1 MPDPD
6 SALEQTVCMTG
17 TASPTLVTTVWY
29 METGMV
35 TSCPETGNA
44 RSGGFTRLIISL
56 HFYKRARRVRGV
68 CVCVGALVR
77 RGVEQAPSELLVC
90 LSVLDRIVGLCV
102 SKRG

>member
-44 RSGGFTRLIISL
+44 RVVVDLQRFNRFA
-56 HFYKRARRVRGV
+56 HKRTRVR
-68 CVCVGALVR
+68 
-77 RGVEQAPSELLVC
+77 EQEFATN
-90 LSVLDRIVGLCV
+90 
-102 SKRG
+102 